1 MSLEKSVVDDKPLTL
16 TIQFYV
22 NLISYNKKGRGVQ
35 GLLIEAG
42 FVYYT
47 FEQEFIVVRNEN
59 NCRQC
64 IID

>member
-1 MSLEKSVVDDKPLTL
+1 MHIIHKSVHTSQCSNSRSK
-16 TIQFYV
+16 Q
-22 NLISYNKKGRGVQ
+22 SKK
-35 GLLIEAG
+35 LIEAG